1 MKKIAILLLIIVSV
15 SAQTSVSG
23 LISTDTKWTKNNSPY
38 IIDGKVSIASV
49 LTIEAGVT
57 VKLNQTSETSLNVLS
72 GGALVIAGS
81 YEDSVHFIPNTK
93 GIRYSRVIS
102 FPEESEVINNSS
114 IKYATFRDINSSDCL
129 IFLKKAK
136 NSFSIEN
143 SVFERDSTYGSIG
156 NGGGSNGVISLSM
169 NSSSYN
175 LEIKDCKFLN
185 NYSTDR
191 GAAVSIYASSPTFR
205 NCLFKNNYSTENGGA
220 VHFYN
225 GTSNGV
231 FLNCTFISNESA
243 KNGGAIGHYYSNY
256 LQVRNSTFIGN
267 KAADGAAI
275 YNDWNGSYGYGYI
288 KIVGSY
294 FYDNVS
300 TASGGAIIR
309 NNPYPWNSSDDQGG
323 DPSINGNAFYSNN
336 TDYIFKLQD
345 NNKSS
350 FETHELIN
358 NYWGFKDS
366 TQIAQNIYDFY
377 EDSNYETDK
386 ADFIP
391 FLFAPNDTLVGS
403 PSSINSIKL
412 KTNLSYQ
419 TELNQNNTINTEDTI
434 FVEVQGTDSDKYSRG
449 LSVILAINR
458 VNQDTIVKTLLET
471 SENSGIYRGE
481 VYTSTTTNKANDIL
495 KYSNDNSLLFLS
507 RMNKEK
513 KISFNNSI
521 PVIAAVS
528 DVTINEDESSTV
540 TLSATDADGDAITYS
555 AVSDT
560 NAVTVSVSS
569 ATLTLTPNPN
579 WNGVANIKAY
589 ASDGS
594 AKDSTSF
601 KLTVTAVNDAPIISA
616 IPDDLTNEETE
627 KAIVVGASDV
637 EGDALTYTA
646 SSDTSAVGITVS
658 SDTLKL
664 TPATNYTGS
673 AKITVVVSDN
683 ALKDTTSFNFK
694 VININD
700 SPVISTLS
708 DVTINE
714 DETGTATLSATD
726 IDGDAITYSAVSD
739 TNAVTVSVS
748 SATLTLTPNPNW
760 NGVANIKAYA
770 SDGTSKDST
779 TFKLTVTPVQDAPTA
794 FEWVSSAL
802 DTVNITQ
809 SNLADTYTLQWGVS
823 TDAADGDSINYLLY
837 AQIGVYP
844 AEEIYDTTSLSI
856 PLTYQEILEGVF
868 EGSPVNGAT
877 VRFNV
882 KATDGVDTVDVTGE
896 NRVIYVNRYDYLS
909 TESEG
914 VPTEFALHEN
924 YPNPFNPSTT
934 LRFDLPEASNITLT
948 IYNMLGQKIRTYDM
962 QSAAAGYHTLK
973 WNATNDYGDPVG
985 AGVYLY
991 QLQTKDFV
999 KTRKMV
1005 LLK

>member
-205 NCLFKNNYSTENGGA
+205 NCLFLNNYSTENGGA

-225 GTSNGV
+225 GTSDGV
-231 FLNCTFISNESA
+231 FLNCTFTSNESA
-243 KNGGAIGHYYSNY
+243 KNGGAIGHYYSGY

-275 YNDWNGSYGYGYI
+275 YNDWNGSYAYGYI

-309 NNPYPWNSSDDQGG
+309 ENPYPWNSLDNQGE
-323 DPSINGNAFYSNN
+323 DPSITRNAFYSNN

-569 ATLTLTPNPN
+569 STLTLTPTAN
-579 WNGVANIKAY
+579 WY
-589 ASDGS
+589 
-594 AKDSTSF
+594 
-601 KLTVTAVNDAPIISA
+601 
-616 IPDDLTNEETE
+616 
-627 KAIVVGASDV
+627 
-637 EGDALTYTA
+637 
-646 SSDTSAVGITVS
+646 
-658 SDTLKL
+658 
-664 TPATNYTGS
+664 
-673 AKITVVVSDN
+673 
-683 ALKDTTSFNFK
+683 
-694 VININD
+694 
-700 SPVISTLS
+700 
-708 DVTINE
+708 
-714 DETGTATLSATD
+714 
-726 IDGDAITYSAVSD
+726 
-739 TNAVTVSVS
+739 
-748 SATLTLTPNPNW
+748 
-760 NGVANIKAYA
+760 GVANIKAYA

-779 TFKLTVTPVQDAPTA
+779 TFKLTVTPVNDIAAVDDITIDEDKSAEVTLAITMTLDVNNDTFSAVSDSSAVNISFNDFSTLILTPNANWNGATNITAYVSDGTHKDSTTFKLTVTPVNDAPTT
-794 FEWVSSAL
+794 FEWESSAL
-802 DTVNITQ
+802 DTINITQ
-809 SNLADTYTLQWGVS
+809 SNLADTYILQWGVS
-823 TDAADGDSINYLLY
+823 TDAADGDSIKYLVY
-837 AQIGVYP
+837 AAVGVYP
-844 AEEIYDTTSLSI
+844 AEEISDTTSLSVPI
-856 PLTYQEILEGVF
+856 TYQEILEGVF

-877 VRFNV
+877 VKLTV
-882 KATDGVDTVDVTGE
+882 YAHDGTDSTKVTGE
-896 NRVIYVNRYDYLS
+896 DRVLYVNRYDYLS
-909 TESEG
+909 VEG
-914 VPTEFALHEN
+914 EGIPTEFALHEN
-924 YPNPFNPSTT
+924 YPNPFNPTTT
-934 LRFDLPEASNITLT
+934 LRFDLPEVSNISLT
-948 IYNMLGQKIRTYDM
+948 IYNMLGQKIKTYDM
-962 QSAAAGYHTLK
+962 QSTPAGYHTLK